1 MSIALA
7 ALGFTSTIAQVLLMR
22 ELVATFYGNE
32 LLFGLVLAAWLAWV
46 AAGAWI
52 ADWGLRISDRRWQI
66 PNPQSAFRIPH
77 SAFRIPQSAI
87 AVGLVG
93 AAGLLLVEM
102 ALVRGVRLLLRVTPG
117 AFVEFGP
124 MVGAIVLILAPLC
137 FLGGFLF
144 TLGARLTVEQGGTAG
159 RAYVWE
165 SIGAVTGGALFSF
178 LLIRYLDPFQTA
190 LLVSAINLAV
200 ANQQIS
206 KSANQQ
212 IANRKLQIANHP
224 ASILHSS
231 FSILLLL
238 TSCLLLLT
246 SLPLG
251 HSLHTATLRWQWPDL
266 AFVADS
272 PYGRLA
278 VQARDGQRVF
288 YENGLLAFETQGTFP
303 EEVAHF
309 PLLAHP
315 DPREVLLV
323 GGGVAGDLREIL
335 KHPGTRVTYVE
346 LDPLL
351 IEAAQAHLPPQD
363 AAVLDD
369 PRVTLVFADGRLYVK
384 SARRTFDV
392 VILDLPEPA
401 TGALNRFYTREFFAE
416 VRAVLN
422 PGGLFALGLPSAE
435 NYWSPELARRNGSV
449 YWTLR
454 DVFPQV
460 VVLPGEHNFYLASEV
475 PLETDPAVL
484 AARLAGRG
492 LETRWMTPEYIE
504 YVFTTGRFAE
514 VQSQLA
520 ATAGVRLNRDLAPIC
535 YYYDLVLWLSRFYPD
550 LRGAFERASLV
561 NLWWV
566 AVPLVLAVG
575 LVRWRRGG
583 AVPFAVAT
591 AGLANMML
599 EVVLLFAF
607 QVLHGTLYARV
618 SLIVTALMAGLALG
632 GAAGNRLLSPPSVPP
647 RREDEEGVPP
657 RRGDEE
663 EVPPTRG
670 DEEEVP
676 PTRGDREGVR
686 SANPA
691 DLCSPHPACPTRRD
705 SRRVRRALIGVLASV
720 AVYSGILPLVL
731 RLPILVPAFVF
742 PLLALVAG
750 ALTGAAFPLAV
761 ALTLPLPLPKRE
773 GREQLTPPPPRGGQG
788 EGGACPVYLSRGE
801 EQGVGDAHPTPPP
814 PRGGQGEGGAGRTA
828 GLLYGA
834 DLAGGCLGALLGAA
848 LFVPVL
854 GIPQTC
860 ATVMLAVL
868 AGLMALL

>member
-32 LLFGLVLAAWLAWV
+32 LLFGLVLATWLAWV

-52 ADWGLRISDRRWQI
+52 ADFGSQI
-66 PNPQSAFRIPH
+66 ARLAPPSRKLPAFGKVPQSAM
-77 SAFRIPQSAI
+77 

-93 AAGLLLVEM
+93 AAVLLLAEM
-102 ALVRGVRLLLRVTPG
+102 AIVRGVRLLLRVTPG

-124 MVGAIVLILAPLC
+124 MVGAVVLILAPLC
-137 FLGGFLF
+137 LLVGFLF

-190 LLVSAINLAV
+190 LLVSAVNLAV

-212 IANRKLQIANHP
+212 SGKSQIANPHSAFRIP
-224 ASILHSS
+224 QSPISILHSP

-238 TSCLLLLT
+238 FSCLLLLA
-246 SLPLG
+246 SYPLG
-251 HSLHTATLRWQWPDL
+251 HTLHVATLRWQWPDL

-315 DPREVLLV
+315 NPREVLLV

-369 PRVTLVFADGRLYVK
+369 PRVTLVLTDGRLYVK

-454 DVFPQV
+454 DVFPEI
-460 VVLPGEHNFYLASEV
+460 VVLPGEHNFFLASDV
-475 PLETDPAVL
+475 PLEAAPAL
-484 AARLAGRG
+484 WAGRLAERG
-492 LETRWMTPEYIE
+492 IETRWVTPRYVEYI
-504 YVFTTGRFAE
+504 FTTLTGVLARDRFTE

-550 LRGAFERASLV
+550 LRETFERASLV

-583 AVPFAVAT
+583 AVPFAIAT

-632 GAAGNRLLSPPSVPP
+632 GAAGNRFLPPS
-647 RREDEEGVPP
+647 
-657 RRGDEE
+657 
-663 EVPPTRG
+663 VPPTRG
-670 DEEEVP
+670 DEKEVP
-676 PTRGDREGVR
+676 PTGADREGVR

-691 DLCSPHPACPTRRD
+691 HPCSQQPLTGVLTRALPTKGA
-705 SRRVRRALIGVLASV
+705 SRRVRRALIGVLAGV
-720 AVYSGILPLVL
+720 AVYSGVLPLIL
-731 RLPILVPAFVF
+731 RLPVLVPAFVF

-761 ALTLPLPLPKRE
+761 ALR
-773 GREQLTPPPPRGGQG
+773 
-788 EGGACPVYLSRGE
+788 
-801 EQGVGDAHPTPPP
+801 
-814 PRGGQGEGGAGRTA
+814 AGRA
-828 GLLYGA
+828 VGLLYGA

-860 ATVMLAVL
+860 AAIALAAL